1 MQAFLR
7 SRVTEGAALLTVG
20 AIALSPV
27 VVAPV
32 ADHLPA
38 VHMSNAATTL
48 TASVNPIQELG

>member
-7 SRVTEGAALLTVG
+7 SRVTEGAALLTAG

-27 VVAPV
+27 MVAPV

-38 VHMSNAATTL
+38 LHMSNVATAL
-48 TASVNPIQELG
+48 AASVNPIQELG